1 MTDSGSPSPSP
12 AHHPSLRITAT
23 PDDGRLIDAMIE
35 RAAAE
40 RVPQR
45 LWERDDTLWGPAG
58 QPEVAD
64 RLAWLDAP
72 AATRELASEL
82 DALTGALTAEGYTD
96 VLLVGMGGSS
106 LAPAVIGTLDPR
118 APRRL
123 RMLDSTDPDAIA
135 SVDAATDPDRTLVLV
150 STKSGGTIE
159 TISLFRHFWSR
170 RPEGAGFVAVTD
182 PGSGLET
189 LAQEHGF
196 RTTFLADPEI
206 GGRYSALSPFGIVP
220 AALIGLDYH
229 GLLDGGQAGLDAAR
243 ADVSDNP
250 AVRLGAAIAALA
262 AAGRDKL
269 VVRVQDPLL
278 GHFSLWL
285 EQLVAESTGKHGVGV
300 LPVIDDPG
308 AEITVRAMAGPDRQ
322 LLVVRGSEDDPE
334 LSADVAAAVAAGV
347 PVLELVL
354 DHDPERESSLAQLG
368 WAFATAEVAVAV
380 AGWGLAINPFDQPDV
395 QAAKDATQAV
405 LEDLASGGTLT
416 PAADATADVI
426 AEFVT
431 GLEAPGYLALLAY
444 VPPSP
449 TGAAAIERLRG
460 VLVGRTDAA
469 VTAAFG
475 PRYLHST
482 GQLHKGGPP
491 GGRFLILEHEPRA
504 TRLIPA
510 EASSHPLRPAPTDSF
525 AALIRAQ
532 AQGDEHTLAAHDRA
546 VLRLNLGTDWL
557 ERLDAIVGDLQ
568 GRST

>member
-1 MTDSGSPSPSP
+1 MTESRSPSPSP
-12 AHHPSLRITAT
+12 AHLPSLRITASRE
-23 PDDGRLIDAMIE
+23 DGSAIDAMIE

-58 QPEVAD
+58 QAEVAD

-72 AATRELASEL
+72 AATRELAGEL
-82 DALTGALTAEGYTD
+82 DALTRAITADGCTD

-106 LAPAVIGTLDPR
+106 LAPAVIGSLDPR

-170 RPEGAGFVAVTD
+170 RPDGDGFVAVTD

-189 LAQEHGF
+189 LAKEHGF
-196 RTTFLADPEI
+196 RAIFHADPEI
-206 GGRYSALSPFGIVP
+206 GGRYSALSPFGVVP
-220 AALIGLDYH
+220 AALIGLDYR

-243 ADVSDNP
+243 ADVPGNA

-262 AAGRDKL
+262 VGGRDKL

-285 EQLVAESTGKHGVGV
+285 EQLIAESTGKHGVGV

-308 AEITVRAMAGPDRQ
+308 AEITVRAMSGPDRQ
-322 LLVVRGSEDDPE
+322 LLVVRGSEDDPGLDAE
-334 LSADVAAAVAAGV
+334 IITAVEAGV

-368 WAFATAEVAVAV
+368 WAFATTEVAVAV

-395 QAAKDATQAV
+395 QAAKDATQTV
-405 LEDLASGGTLT
+405 LADLAADGTLT

-426 AEFVT
+426 AEFAA
-431 GLEAPGYLALLAY
+431 GLSSPGYLALLAY

-449 TGAAAIERLRG
+449 TGAAAIERLRA

-469 VTAAFG
+469 VTAGFG

-504 TRLIPA
+504 TRLITTDG
-510 EASSHPLRPAPTDSF
+510 APHLTDSF
-525 AALIRAQ
+525 ASLIRAQ

-557 ERLDAIVGDLQ
+557 ERLDAIVGDLE
-568 GRST
+568 GRSI

>member
-1 MTDSGSPSPSP
+1 MTEPGSPSPAP
-12 AHHPSLRITAT
+12 AHVPSLRITAAS
-23 PDDGRLIDAMIE
+23 DDSRAIDAMIA

-58 QPEVAD
+58 QAEVAD

-72 AATRELASEL
+72 AETREMAREL
-82 DALTGALTAEGYTD
+82 DALTGAITADGCTD

-106 LAPAVIGTLDPR
+106 LAPAVIGSLDPR

-150 STKSGGTIE
+150 STKSGGTVE

-170 RPEGAGFVAVTD
+170 RPDGAGFVAITD

-189 LAQEHGF
+189 LAREHGF
-196 RTTFLADPEI
+196 REVFLADPEI

-243 ADVSDNP
+243 ADVPDNA

-262 AAGRDKL
+262 ATGRDKL

-285 EQLVAESTGKHGVGV
+285 EQLVAESTGKHGLGV

-308 AEITVRAMAGPDRQ
+308 AEITVRAMTGPDRQ
-322 LLVVRGSEDDPE
+322 LLVVRGSTDDPRLDAE
-334 LSADVAAAVAAGV
+334 IATAVDAGV

-354 DHDPERESSLAQLG
+354 DHDPQRESSLAQLG
-368 WAFATAEVAVAV
+368 WAFATTEVAVAV

-405 LEDLASGGTLT
+405 LADLASGGTLT

-426 AEFVT
+426 AEFAT
-431 GLEAPGYLALLAY
+431 GLSSPGYLALLAY

-449 TGAAAIERLRG
+449 TGAAAIERLRA

-469 VTAAFG
+469 VTAGFG

-504 TRLIPA
+504 TRLIPVDA
-510 EASSHPLRPAPTDSF
+510 DVEPQPTDSF

-557 ERLDAIVGDLQ
+557 ERLDAIVSDLE

>member
-1 MTDSGSPSPSP
+1 MTDSPTASSSPE
-12 AHHPSLRITAT
+12 HQPSLRITASAA
-23 PDDGRLIDAMIE
+23 DARAIDALIE

-45 LWERDDTLWGPAG
+45 LWDRDDTLWGPAG
-58 QPEVAD
+58 QAEVAD

-72 AATRELASEL
+72 AATRELAVEL
-82 DALTGALTAEGYTD
+82 DALTGAITAEGCTD
-96 VLLVGMGGSS
+96 VLLLGMGGSS
-106 LAPAVIGTLDPR
+106 LAPAVIGSLDPY

-135 SVDAATDPDRTLVLV
+135 SVDAATDPDRTLVVV

-170 RPEGAGFVAVTD
+170 RPDGAGFVAVTD
-182 PGSGLET
+182 PGSGLEQI
-189 LAQEHGF
+189 AEQHGYRATF
-196 RTTFLADPEI
+196 RADPEI

-220 AALIGLDYH
+220 AALIGLDYA

-243 ADVSDNP
+243 ADVPDNA

-262 AAGRDKL
+262 ADGRDKL

-285 EQLVAESTGKHGVGV
+285 EQLVAESTGKHGIGV

-308 AEITVRAMAGPDRQ
+308 AEIAVRDLAGPDRQ
-322 LLVVRGSEDDPE
+322 LLVVRGSQDDPSLDAE
-334 LSADVAAAVAAGV
+334 IAAAVEAGV

-354 DHDPERESSLAQLG
+354 DHDPERASPLAQLG

-405 LEDLASGGTLT
+405 LAGLAEGGTLT
-416 PAADATADVI
+416 PAADATADAI
-426 AEFVT
+426 AELAS
-431 GLEAPGYLALLAY
+431 GLSAPGYLALLAY

-449 TGAAAIERLRG
+449 TGAAAIERLRAA
-460 VLVGRTDAA
+460 LVGRTNAV
-469 VTAAFG
+469 VTAGFG

-504 TRLIPA
+504 TRAIPGDA
-510 EASSHPLRPAPTDSF
+510 DAQPTDSF
-525 AALIRAQ
+525 TALIRAQ
-532 AQGDEHTLAAHDRA
+532 AEGDERTLAAHDRA
-546 VLRLNLGTDWL
+546 ALRLNLGTDWL
-557 ERLDAIVGDLQ
+557 ERLDAIVSDLE
-568 GRST
+568 GRSL

>member
-1 MTDSGSPSPSP
+1 MNDSSPHPP
-12 AHHPSLRITAT
+12 ASPSLRITASV
-23 PDDGRLIDAMIE
+23 DDSAVIDAITT
-35 RAAAE
+35 RAADE

-45 LWERDDTLWGPAG
+45 LWDRDDTLWGPAG

-72 AATRELASEL
+72 ERTRELTP
-82 DALTGALTAEGYTD
+82 ALAALADEIAEEGYTD

-106 LAPAVIGTLDPR
+106 LAPAVICSVDPP

-170 RPEGAGFVAVTD
+170 RPEGNAFVAVTD

-189 LAQEHGF
+189 LAQQHGF
-196 RTTFLADPEI
+196 RTIFLADPEI

-220 AALIGLDYH
+220 AALTGSDH
-229 GLLDGGQAGLDAAR
+229 QALLDGGQAGLDAAR
-243 ADVSDNP
+243 AEVPDNA

-262 AAGRDKL
+262 SAGRDKL

-278 GHFSLWL
+278 GNFSLWL
-285 EQLVAESTGKHGVGV
+285 EQLVAESTGKHGLGV

-308 AEITVRAMAGPDRQ
+308 AEVTARDLTGPDRQ
-322 LLVVRGSEDDPE
+322 LLVVRGSGPDQELDDE
-334 LSADVAAAVAAGV
+334 ISSAATAGV

-354 DHDPERESSLAQLG
+354 DHDPSRDAPLAQLG
-368 WAFATAEVAVAV
+368 WAFATTEVAVAV

-395 QAAKDATQAV
+395 QAAKDATQSV
-405 LEDLASGGTLT
+405 LAELAEGQPLHDGEEAS
-416 PAADATADVI
+416 ADAI
-426 AEFVT
+426 AAFVS
-431 GLEAPGYLALLAY
+431 GLAAPGYLAVLAY

-449 TGAAAIERLRG
+449 TGAAAVERLRG
-460 VLVGRTDAA
+460 ALAGATDAA
-469 VTAAFG
+469 ITAGFG

-482 GQLHKGGPP
+482 GQLHKGGPT

-504 TRLIPA
+504 TRAIP
-510 EASSHPLRPAPTDSF
+510 SDTGPHPTDSF
-525 AALIRAQ
+525 ADLIRAQ
-532 AQGDEHTLAAHDRA
+532 AQGDERTLAEHDRA
-546 VLRLNLGTDWL
+546 VLRLSLGTDWL
-557 ERLDAIVGDLQ
+557 ERLDEIVSDLED
-568 GRST
+568 RST